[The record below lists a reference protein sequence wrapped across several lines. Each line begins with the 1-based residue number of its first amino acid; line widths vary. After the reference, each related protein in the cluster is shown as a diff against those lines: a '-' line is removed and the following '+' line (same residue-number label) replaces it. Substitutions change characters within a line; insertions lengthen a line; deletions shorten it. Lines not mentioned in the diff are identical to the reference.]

1 MIPHWEK
8 INGWINFNK
17 PEGLSSFK
25 CVHLIKNIIKTKK
38 VGHAGTLDPSAS
50 GVLPIALGEATKTIR
65 FAFESEKTYLFSI
78 NWGSETSTDDK
89 EGEVINSSLKRPDK
103 KDILEKIKIFRG
115 EIFQK
120 PPNYSAIKINGKRA
134 YELARSGKTPKLEDR
149 KIKIYDFNL
158 VKILNKNEAEFFVKC
173 QKGTYVRSLARDLGK
188 ELGVFG
194 HVSCLKR
201 ESVGN
206 FFKKQSIS
214 LDQIEKLSHN
224 SAEQDIIKPILYPIN
239 KNDIVEVSKETS
251 DNLAKGKKLTIEN
264 LIDKFDFDRIIDGSF
279 FIVTLENNPTAI
291 CLKEDGVVKPKRV
304 FNI

>member
-1 MIPHWEK
+1 MILNGGN

-25 CVHLIKNIIKTKK
+25 CVYLLKNIIKIKK
-38 VGHAGTLDPSAS
+38 IGHAGTLDPLAS

-65 FAFESEKTYLFSI
+65 FAFESKKSYLFRI

-89 EGEVINSSLKRPDK
+89 EGEVINSSIQRPNK
-103 KDILEKIKIFRG
+103 KSILEKIKLFRG

-134 YELARSGKTPKLEDR
+134 YELARSGKTPKLQER

-158 VKILNKNEAEFFVKC
+158 VKILNKNQAEFFVKC
-173 QKGTYVRSLARDLGK
+173 QKGTYVRSLARDLGN

-214 LDQIEKLSHN
+214 LDQIEKLSHY
-224 SAEQDIIKPILYPIN
+224 SAKQDIIKPILYPIN
-239 KNDIVEVSKETS
+239 KNDIVEVSKEIS
-251 DNLAKGKKLTIEN
+251 DNLAKGQKITIES
-264 LIDKFDFDRIIDGSF
+264 LIDKFDFDRIKAGSF
-279 FIVTLENNPTAI
+279 FIVALQNNPIAI
-291 CLKEDGVVKPKRV
+291 CLKEDGIVKPKRV

>member
-1 MIPHWEK
+1 MILNGEK

-17 PEGLSSFK
+17 PVGLSSFK
-25 CVHLIKNIIKTKK
+25 CLYLLKKIIKIKK
-38 VGHAGTLDPSAS
+38 IGHAGTLDPLAS

-65 FAFESEKTYLFSI
+65 FAFDSEKTYLFRI
-78 NWGSETSTDDK
+78 NWGSETATDDK
-89 EGEVINSSLKRPDK
+89 EGEIINSSIKRPNK
-103 KDILEKIKIFRG
+103 RSILEKIKLFKG

-120 PPNYSAIKINGKRA
+120 PPIYSAIKVDGRRA
-134 YELARSGKTPKLEDR
+134 YEVARSGKIPKLKER
-149 KIKIYDFNL
+149 KIKIYDFDL
-158 VKILNKNEAEFFVKC
+158 VKIINKNEAEFFVKC
-173 QKGTYVRSLARDLGK
+173 QKGTYIRSLARDLGK

-194 HVSCLKR
+194 HISYLKR

-214 LDQIEKLSHN
+214 LDQIEKLSHY
-224 SAEQDIIKPILYPIN
+224 SAKEDIIKPILYPIK
-239 KNDIVEVSKETS
+239 KNDIVEVSKEIS

-264 LIDKFDFDRIIDGSF
+264 LIDKFDFDRIKDGSF
-279 FIVTLENNPTAI
+279 FIVALKNNPTAI